1 MKGIPQVISQDQE
14 EDDMIKQRD
23 KNNSAGNTT
32 QNTNDTTNEVV
43 CDGNLCYMKN
53 DQSMGK

>member
-1 MKGIPQVISQDQE
+1 MKGVPKIISQDQE

-32 QNTNDTTNEVV
+32 QNTNDTNNEVV

-53 DQSMGK
+53 DRSMGK